1 MRLAR
6 VTPRPLLFNSQA
18 DLCDRLKGKI
28 CHAFSK
34 ATRHPFPRWKYHP
47 ISKAR
52 RKTSLTSFGSAIG
65 LASRP
70 W

>member
-1 MRLAR
+1 LWLAR
-6 VTPRPLLFNSQA
+6 VTPKTLLFTSQS

-34 ATRHPFPRWKYHP
+34 ATRHSSCTWKYHP

-52 RKTSLTSFGSAIG
+52 RKIALTSFGSAVG
-65 LASRP
+65 LASRS